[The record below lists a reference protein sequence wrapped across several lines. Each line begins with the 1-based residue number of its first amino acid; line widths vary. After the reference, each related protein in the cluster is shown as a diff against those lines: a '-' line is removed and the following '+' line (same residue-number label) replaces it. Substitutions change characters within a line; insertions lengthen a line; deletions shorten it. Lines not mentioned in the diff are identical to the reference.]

1 MIHLAVI
8 HCARRPV
15 VTERAFSCAFLMLD
29 TELIALV
36 ARGQRPALGALYDR
50 YAGLLLAVLTRVLR
64 DAAEAED
71 VLHEVFL
78 EVWQHAADFDSA
90 RGNVRAWLV
99 MRARSRGLDRLRSL
113 GRTRTLPEDASPDAP
128 VDVAPAD
135 ALTIRRALS
144 NLAPE
149 LRQLLELGYFEGMS
163 SAEIA
168 AHEGL
173 AIGTVKSRVARALA
187 ELRDQLGSS

>member
-1 MIHLAVI
+1 
-8 HCARRPV
+8 
-15 VTERAFSCAFLMLD
+15 MLD
-29 TELIALV
+29 TELIAQA
-36 ARGQRPALGALYDR
+36 ARGQRQALGALYDR
-50 YAGLLLAVLTRVLR
+50 YAGLLLAVVTRVLR
-64 DAAEAED
+64 DATEAED

-78 EVWQHAADFDSA
+78 EVWQHAADFDPA

-99 MRARSRGLDRLRSL
+99 MRARSRGLDRVRSL
-113 GRTRTLPEDASPDAP
+113 GRARTLPEEASADAP
-128 VDVAPAD
+128 VEVAPAD

-168 AHEGL
+168 AREGL

-187 ELRDQLGSS
+187 ELRDHLGPS

>member
-1 MIHLAVI
+1 
-8 HCARRPV
+8 
-15 VTERAFSCAFLMLD
+15 MLD
-29 TELIALV
+29 TELIAQV
-36 ARGQRPALGALYDR
+36 ARGQRLALGALYDR
-50 YAGLLLAVLTRVLR
+50 YAGLLLAMLTRVLR
-64 DAAEAED
+64 DADEAED

-78 EVWQHAADFDSA
+78 EVWQHAADFDPS
-90 RGNVRAWLV
+90 RGHVRAWLV

-113 GRTRTLPEDASPDAP
+113 KRTRSLPQEAAP
-128 VDVAPAD
+128 AEGAGEVETAD

-149 LRQLLELGYFEGMS
+149 LSQLLELGYFQGMS

-187 ELRDQLGSS
+187 ELREQLGPS